1 MPKAKKRPGQAQGH
15 AVPAEPPSLAA
26 SLFGNAVSSAGG
38 VLSLPDTWQPTTH
51 EPKPAAKK
59 TAQLSRRQLAAQQ
72 AAEDKG
78 SLRAANDSDGGSE
91 SEAVPAGVNPGW
103 KSLMAEEVSAGRGL
117 ERQGKSAKEIRAGR
131 SATVEQRTVF
141 VGNLPLSFTK
151 KKRPLKQL
159 FKTCGEVESIRFRSF
174 AVADLKMPRKGAFI
188 TQNFNPAR
196 DSCNAYVV
204 FKSDDPCVIASALA
218 LNNHELEGR
227 HIRVDKAAQR
237 KADSKHSVFV
247 GNLPFDVDEEEL
259 RAHFAIECGIEG
271 IVNVRIVRDPKT
283 SLGKGIGFVQ
293 LETEAA
299 TAAALEV
306 HGTKFNPKAESG
318 GGEVRKLRV
327 FKASAKA
334 AAAAHKGGH
343 DRFGHSVRYKTTAL
357 RFVTVSNFLTLCR
370 MLVLLRA

>member
-1 MPKAKKRPGQAQGH
+1 M
-15 AVPAEPPSLAA
+15 LCLIA
-26 SLFGNAVSSAGG
+26 S
-38 VLSLPDTWQPTTH
+38 
-51 EPKPAAKK
+51 
-59 TAQLSRRQLAAQQ
+59 
-72 AAEDKG
+72 
-78 SLRAANDSDGGSE
+78 
-91 SEAVPAGVNPGW
+91 
-103 KSLMAEEVSAGRGL
+103 
-117 ERQGKSAKEIRAGR
+117 
-131 SATVEQRTVF
+131 VE
-141 VGNLPLSFTK
+141 
-151 KKRPLKQL
+151 
-159 FKTCGEVESIRFRSF
+159 
-174 AVADLKMPRKGAFI
+174 
-188 TQNFNPAR
+188 
-196 DSCNAYVV
+196 
-204 FKSDDPCVIASALA
+204 SALA
-218 LNNHELEGR
+218 LNNHEVEGR

-259 RAHFAIECGIEG
+259 RVHFAIECGIEG

-370 MLVLLRA
+370 MLFLLRA